1 VEQPHDKGSVLYKYQ
16 TQCCKNNIESSTA
29 PKVLPL
35 FHIPFW
41 NKKSLSIPFDLIGI
55 CLFFPYQLSRV
66 KIVML
71 PEQRLLNQ
79 NTSNSAKKS
88 SALDT
93 NQLASL
99 QQSVAD
105 YSSLQLAW
113 ASGYL
118 AAKSEQGQHAQIA
131 PVAAAIAAK
140 TLTILY
146 ASQTGNAKGVASQLE
161 KSAKAAGIFVVLK
174 NITDYK
180 AKSLKSES
188 HLLIVASTNG
198 EGEPPDDAI
207 EFHEF
212 LLGKKAPT
220 LPNLNYSVVALGDSS
235 YEFFCQ
241 TGKDIDERLKTLG
254 AKQIYPRLDCDVDYD
269 SECESWTLS
278 IIESLKEELTQADAA
293 LTPVSYIGDFPTA
306 IVTSQYS
313 KQNPLAAEFSLSQ
326 KITGRESAK
335 DVRHIEIDL
344 GESGLSYQVGDA
356 LGVWFKNDE
365 ALVVKLL
372 TELNFSGDEKITLK
386 VSGDIQVLSLKEAL
400 LNQLE
405 ITQTAS
411 SFVEFWAQHSQNSKL
426 LAIAS
431 DKNSAR
437 EFANDHQII
446 DLVKLA
452 RADVDT
458 QSFVNALRKITPRL
472 YSIASSQSEVENEV
486 HLTVGVVSFDANGDT
501 RTGGASGFL
510 ANRLTEGQK
519 VRVFVEHND
528 NFRLPQSDDT
538 PVIMIGP
545 GTGVAPFRAFMQ
557 EREARDAS
565 GDNWMFF
572 GDQTFTQDFLYQVEW
587 QNYLK
592 SGLLTRMD
600 VAFSRDQAEKIYVQD
615 RLKEQASEV
624 FSWLERGA
632 HLYICGDANH
642 MAKDVHQTLLEI
654 IQEYGKLSTAQAEDY
669 LKSLRSNKRYQ
680 KDVY

>member
-1 VEQPHDKGSVLYKYQ
+1 
-16 TQCCKNNIESSTA
+16 
-29 PKVLPL
+29 
-35 FHIPFW
+35 
-41 NKKSLSIPFDLIGI
+41 
-55 CLFFPYQLSRV
+55 
-66 KIVML
+66 ML

-79 NTSNSAKKS
+79 NTSNSANNS
-88 SALDT
+88 SALDA

-118 AAKSEQGQHAQIA
+118 AARSEQGQYAQLAPA
-131 PVAAAIAAK
+131 PVAAAVVAK

-146 ASQTGNAKGVASQLE
+146 ASQTGNAKGVAGQLE
-161 KSAKAAGIFVVLK
+161 KSAKAAGINVVLK
-174 NITDYK
+174 NIADYK
-180 AKSLKSES
+180 AKAIKNET

-212 LLGKKAPT
+212 LLGKKAPK
-220 LPNLNYSVVALGDSS
+220 LPNLSYSVLALGDSS
-235 YEFFCQ
+235 YEFFCK
-241 TGKDIDERLKTLG
+241 TGQDFDERLQALG
-254 AKQIYPRLDCDVDYD
+254 AKQVSPRVDCDVDYD
-269 SECESWTLS
+269 SDSESWTLS
-278 IIESLKEELTQADAA
+278 IVETLKDELTQADAPLA
-293 LTPVSYIGDFPTA
+293 TVSNIGGLPTA
-306 IVTSQYS
+306 GAASQYS

-326 KITGRESAK
+326 KITGRDSAK

-344 GESGLSYQVGDA
+344 GESGLTYQVGDA
-356 LGVWFKNDE
+356 LGVWFENDE
-365 ALVVKLL
+365 QLVSKLL
-372 TELNFSGDEKITLK
+372 TELNFSGDEKVSLK
-386 VSGDIQVLSLKEAL
+386 VSGEVQEFSLKAAL
-400 LNQLE
+400 ISQLE
-405 ITQTAS
+405 ITQTAP
-411 SFVEFWAQHSQNSKL
+411 SFIEFWAQASKDSKL
-426 LAIAS
+426 VTVAS

-437 EFANDHQII
+437 EFAGEHQII
-446 DLVKLA
+446 DVVSLA
-452 RADVDT
+452 KAEIDAQGFVD
-458 QSFVNALRKITPRL
+458 ALRKITPRL
-472 YSIASSQSEVENEV
+472 YSIASAQAEVEEEV
-486 HLTVGVVSFDANGDT
+486 HLTVGLVSYEANGDT

-510 ANRLTEGQK
+510 AERLAEGQK

-538 PVIMIGP
+538 AVIMIGP

-557 EREARDAS
+557 EREARDAG

-572 GDQTFTQDFLYQVEW
+572 GDQTFTQDFLYQTEW

-615 RLKEQASEV
+615 RLKEQAAEV

-632 HLYICGDANH
+632 HLYICGDANR
-642 MAKDVHQTLLEI
+642 MAKDVHQTLNEI
-654 IQEYGKLSTAQAEDY
+654 IQEHGKLTAEQAEDY

>member
-1 VEQPHDKGSVLYKYQ
+1 MSE
-16 TQCCKNNIESSTA
+16 
-29 PKVLPL
+29 
-35 FHIPFW
+35 
-41 NKKSLSIPFDLIGI
+41 
-55 CLFFPYQLSRV
+55 
-66 KIVML
+66 IVML

-79 NTSNSAKKS
+79 NTSNSANNS
-88 SALDT
+88 SALDA

-118 AAKSEQGQHAQIA
+118 AAKSEQGHHAQLA
-131 PVAAAIAAK
+131 PVATAVAAK

-161 KSAKAAGIFVVLK
+161 KSAKAAGITVVLK
-174 NITDYK
+174 NIADYK
-180 AKSLKSES
+180 AKSLKNES

-198 EGEPPDDAI
+198 EGEAPDDAI

-212 LLGKKAPT
+212 LLGKKAPK
-220 LPNLNYSVVALGDSS
+220 LPNLSYSVLALGDSS

-241 TGKDIDERLKTLG
+241 TGKDFDERLQALG
-254 AKQIYPRLDCDVDYD
+254 AKQVAPRLDCDVDYD

-278 IIESLKEELTQADAA
+278 IVESLKDELTQANAA
-293 LTPVSYIGDFPTA
+293 LTPVSYIGDLPTA
-306 IVTSQYS
+306 GATSQYS
-313 KQNPLAAEFSLSQ
+313 KQNPFAAEFSLSQ
-326 KITGRESAK
+326 KITGRDSAK

-344 GESGLSYQVGDA
+344 GESGLTYQVGDA
-356 LGVWFKNDE
+356 LGVWFENDE
-365 ALVVKLL
+365 ALVAKLL

-386 VSGDIQVLSLKEAL
+386 VSGEIQELSLQEAL
-400 LNQLE
+400 INQLE
-405 ITQTAS
+405 ITQTAPA
-411 SFVEFWAQHSQNSKL
+411 FIEFWAQHSQDSKL
-426 LAIAS
+426 LALAS

-437 EFANDHQII
+437 EFAGEHQVI
-446 DLVKLA
+446 DVVNLA
-452 RADVDT
+452 KADVDA

-472 YSIASSQSEVENEV
+472 YSIASAQSEVEEEV
-486 HLTVGVVSFDANGDT
+486 HLTVGVVSYDAIGDT

-510 ANRLTEGQK
+510 CQRLEEGQK

-528 NFRLPQSDDT
+528 NFRLPQSDET

-557 EREARDAS
+557 EREARDAT

-615 RLKEQASEV
+615 RLKEQASDV

-632 HLYICGDANH
+632 HLYICGDANR
-642 MAKDVHQTLLEI
+642 MAKDVHQTLVEI
-654 IQEYGKLSTAQAEDY
+654 IQEHGKLSAEQAEDY

>member
-1 VEQPHDKGSVLYKYQ
+1 
-16 TQCCKNNIESSTA
+16 
-29 PKVLPL
+29 
-35 FHIPFW
+35 
-41 NKKSLSIPFDLIGI
+41 
-55 CLFFPYQLSRV
+55 
-66 KIVML
+66 ML

-79 NTSNSAKKS
+79 NTSNSANNS
-88 SALDT
+88 SALDA

-118 AAKSEQGQHAQIA
+118 AAKSEQGQNAQIA
-131 PVAAAIAAK
+131 PVAAAVAAK

-146 ASQTGNAKGVASQLE
+146 ASQTGNAKGVAGQLE
-161 KSAKAAGIFVVLK
+161 KSAKEAGITAVLK
-174 NITDYK
+174 NIADFK
-180 AKSLKSES
+180 AKALKNET

-212 LLGKKAPT
+212 LLGKKAPK
-220 LPNLNYSVVALGDSS
+220 LPNLSYSVLALGDSS

-241 TGKDIDERLKTLG
+241 TGKEFDERLQVLG
-254 AKQIYPRLDCDVDYD
+254 AKQVTPRVDCDVDYD
-269 SECESWTLS
+269 SDAENWTLS
-278 IIESLKEELTQADAA
+278 IVESLKDELTQSDAPLA
-293 LTPVSYIGDFPTA
+293 TVIDLPTA
-306 IVTSQYS
+306 GAVSQYS
-313 KQNPLAAEFSLSQ
+313 KQNPYAAEFSLSQ
-326 KITGRESAK
+326 KITGRDSAK

-344 GESGLSYQVGDA
+344 GDSGLTYQVGDA
-356 LGVWFKNDE
+356 LGVWFENDANLVAE
-365 ALVVKLL
+365 LVAALSLTGEEKVKL
-372 TELNFSGDEKITLK
+372 K
-386 VSGDIQVLSLKEAL
+386 VDGAAQVLTLTDAL
-400 LNQLE
+400 TTQLE
-405 ITQTAS
+405 ITQTAPA
-411 SFVEFWAQHSQNSKL
+411 FIEFWAKISGNKEL
-426 LAIAS
+426 AAIAA
-431 DKNSAR
+431 DKDSAR
-437 EFANDHQII
+437 EYAGQHQVI
-446 DLVKLA
+446 DVVKA
-452 RADVDT
+452 AKTEIDA
-458 QSFVNALRKITPRL
+458 QFFIEALRKITPRL
-472 YSIASSQSEVENEV
+472 YSIASAQSEVEDEV
-486 HLTVGVVSFDANGDT
+486 HLTVGVVSYDANDKT

-510 ANRLTEGQK
+510 CQRLEEGQN

-528 NFRLPQSDDT
+528 NFRLPQSDET

-557 EREARDAS
+557 EREARDAT

-600 VAFSRDQAEKIYVQD
+600 VAFSRDQAEKVYVQD

-624 FSWLERGA
+624 FAWLERGA
-632 HLYICGDANH
+632 HLYICGDANR
-642 MAKDVHQTLLEI
+642 MAKDVHQTLNEI
-654 IQEYGKLSTAQAEDY
+654 IQEHGKLSAEQAEDY

>member
-1 VEQPHDKGSVLYKYQ
+1 
-16 TQCCKNNIESSTA
+16 
-29 PKVLPL
+29 
-35 FHIPFW
+35 
-41 NKKSLSIPFDLIGI
+41 
-55 CLFFPYQLSRV
+55 
-66 KIVML
+66 ML

-79 NTSNSAKKS
+79 NTSNSANNS
-88 SALDT
+88 SALDA

-118 AAKSEQGQHAQIA
+118 AAKSEQGQNAQIA
-131 PVAAAIAAK
+131 PVAAAVAAK

-146 ASQTGNAKGVASQLE
+146 ASQTGNAKGVAGQLE
-161 KSAKAAGIFVVLK
+161 KSAKEAGITVVLK
-174 NITDYK
+174 NIADFK
-180 AKSLKSES
+180 AKALKNET

-212 LLGKKAPT
+212 LLGKKAPK
-220 LPNLNYSVVALGDSS
+220 LPNLSYSVLALGDSS

-241 TGKDIDERLKTLG
+241 TGKEFDERLQVLG
-254 AKQIYPRLDCDVDYD
+254 AKQVTPRVDCDVDYD
-269 SECESWTLS
+269 SDAENWTLS
-278 IIESLKEELTQADAA
+278 IVESLKDELTQSDAPLA
-293 LTPVSYIGDFPTA
+293 TVIDLPTA
-306 IVTSQYS
+306 GAVSQYS
-313 KQNPLAAEFSLSQ
+313 KQNPYAAEFSLSQ
-326 KITGRESAK
+326 KITGRDSAK

-344 GESGLSYQVGDA
+344 GDSGLTYQVGDA
-356 LGVWFKNDE
+356 LGVWFENDANLVAE
-365 ALVVKLL
+365 LVAALSLTGEEKVKL
-372 TELNFSGDEKITLK
+372 K
-386 VSGDIQVLSLKEAL
+386 VDGAAQVLTLTDAL
-400 LNQLE
+400 TTQLE
-405 ITQTAS
+405 ITQTAPA
-411 SFVEFWAQHSQNSKL
+411 FIEFWAKISGNKEL
-426 LAIAS
+426 AAIAA

-437 EFANDHQII
+437 EYAGQHQVI
-446 DLVKLA
+446 DVVKA
-452 RADVDT
+452 AKTEIDA
-458 QSFVNALRKITPRL
+458 QFFIEALRKITPRL
-472 YSIASSQSEVENEV
+472 YSIASAQSEVEDEV
-486 HLTVGVVSFDANGDT
+486 HLTVGVVSYDAKDKT

-510 ANRLTEGQK
+510 CQRLEEGQN

-528 NFRLPQSDDT
+528 NFRLPQSDET

-557 EREARDAS
+557 EREARDAT

-600 VAFSRDQAEKIYVQD
+600 VAFSRDQAEKVYVQD

-624 FSWLERGA
+624 FAWLERGA
-632 HLYICGDANH
+632 HLYICGDANR
-642 MAKDVHQTLLEI
+642 MAKDVHQTLNEI
-654 IQEYGKLSTAQAEDY
+654 IQEHGKLSAEQAEDY